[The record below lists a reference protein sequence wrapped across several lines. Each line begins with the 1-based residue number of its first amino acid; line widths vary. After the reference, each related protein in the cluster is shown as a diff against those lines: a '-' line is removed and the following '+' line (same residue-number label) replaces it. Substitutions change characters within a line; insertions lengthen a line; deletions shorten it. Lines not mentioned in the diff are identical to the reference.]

1 MSIKKLLNLILH
13 GLNYYPLLFNQ
24 LAIIRDTVQRRL
36 SMTATTAKEGTDILN
51 DTSVVAGWRL
61 GVTGCRLGRF
71 LAQRVVGIAPVTE
84 SLCES

>member
-13 GLNYYPLLFNQ
+13 GLNYLPLLFNQ
-24 LAIIRDTVQRRL
+24 LAIICDTVKRRL

-51 DTSVVAGWRL
+51 DTSVAGWKL

-71 LAQRVVGIAPVTE
+71 LAQRVVGVAPVTE